1 MRMKL
6 VSSAVLTLV
15 FSCFVWGVSGC
26 WFANPNARHTARRS
40 VSEQSFEPIT
50 LTEVTYGEIILSM
63 AKPRNDFIGAELVT
77 IAIDRA
83 TIKVL
88 NTGELVSAKTNGY
101 FSCREFGR
109 HGLQLRWVSPE
120 RKMIGVE
127 RFGGY

>member
-6 VSSAVLTLV
+6 VSSAALTVVFGCLV
-15 FSCFVWGVSGC
+15 CGVTGC
-26 WFANPNARHTARRS
+26 WFASPNARHTARRS
-40 VSEQSFEPIT
+40 VPEQTIEPIT
-50 LTEVTYGEIILSM
+50 VTEVTYGEIILSM

-77 IAIDRA
+77 IASDRA

-88 NTGELVSAKTNGY
+88 STGELVSAKTNGY

-120 RKMIGVE
+120 RKTIGVE